1 MYIGREWKDFFFKDC
16 FCLKICDVKF
26 LKRLNSSTPRQSSR
40 VLTLIQRRLCL
51 KNDSVSRCWC
61 DISEATR
68 IFLTTQYCEIKRVCP
83 PQAWCAAAPSQEAA
97 CRYPGWFRCRGHHL
111 SRWIIPLWISIK
123 KTPSLKLRDLGTR
136 RRAQDEI
143 KRARARFCCSWLVRR
158 AVPIKCT
165 SDLRRNQRSA
175 SNPSLLLHINSA
187 WTKIYTATYSERKVM
202 GGGGTWASHCF
213 QLTQHW
219 EQENR

>member
-1 MYIGREWKDFFFKDC
+1 MSGRIYFYDC
-16 FCLKICDVKF
+16 FCLKICDEIF
-26 LKRLNSSTPRQSSR
+26 LKRLNFSTPRQSSR
-40 VLTLIQRRLCL
+40 VLTLIQRLCL

-68 IFLTTQYCEIKRVCP
+68 IFLTTQYCKIKRTRPSRHVALLP
-83 PQAWCAAAPSQEAA
+83 RHGRRPAGIGAGSGVAATTSAGRMFANTGESFPSEYLQKKPESKAA
-97 CRYPGWFRCRGHHL
+97 
-111 SRWIIPLWISIK
+111 
-123 KTPSLKLRDLGTR
+123 SLRTR
-136 RRAQDEI
+136 RRAQDEL
-143 KRARARFCCSWLVRR
+143 KRARARFCCSWLVKR

-202 GGGGTWASHCF
+202 GGAPEHHTVF
-213 QLTQHW
+213 
-219 EQENR
+219 N